1 MKKSN
6 KIKIVKPVKGISK
19 DLRTVPNIKTKV
31 NTKTVRKDNIG
42 TIESSDIVQSQNN
55 NIFSEQYA
63 QRDCR
68 LPAVGS
74 IIARTYKGRQIN
86 VKVLKEG
93 LEYQGKIYKS
103 ISGLAVSILGYPISG
118 YVFFKLG
125 DKYVR

>member
-6 KIKIVKPVKGISK
+6 KIKIVKPARDISN
-19 DLRTVPNIKTKV
+19 DLITVQNVKTKV
-31 NTKTVRKDNIG
+31 NAKTDRKDNTG

>member
-6 KIKIVKPVKGISK
+6 KIKIVKPAKGISN
-19 DLRTVPNIKTKV
+19 DLITVQNVKTKV
-31 NTKTVRKDNIG
+31 NTKTVREDSTG
-42 TIESSDIVQSQNN
+42 TIEASIVQSQNN
-55 NIFSEQYA
+55 KVTFEQYA
-63 QRDCR
+63 KIDCR

-74 IIARTYKGRQIN
+74 IIARTYKGRQIT

>member
-6 KIKIVKPVKGISK
+6 KIKIVKPVRGISN
-19 DLRTVPNIKTKV
+19 DLITVPNIKTKV

-42 TIESSDIVQSQNN
+42 TIEASIVQSQNN

>member
-6 KIKIVKPVKGISK
+6 KIKIVKPDRGISN
-19 DLRTVPNIKTKV
+19 DLITVQNVKTKV
-31 NTKTVRKDNIG
+31 NAKTDRKDNTG
-42 TIESSDIVQSQNN
+42 TIEASIVQSQNK

-63 QRDCR
+63 QRDCC

>member
-6 KIKIVKPVKGISK
+6 KIKIVKPVRGISN
-19 DLRTVPNIKTKV
+19 DLITVQNVKTKV
-31 NTKTVRKDNIG
+31 NAKTDRKDNTG
-42 TIESSDIVQSQNN
+42 TIEASIVQSQNN

-63 QRDCR
+63 QRDSR

-103 ISGLAVSILGYPISG
+103 ISGLAVSIVGYPISG

>member
-6 KIKIVKPVKGISK
+6 KIKIVKPARGISN
-19 DLRTVPNIKTKV
+19 DLITVQNVKTKV
-31 NTKTVRKDNIG
+31 NAKTDRKDNTG
-42 TIESSDIVQSQNN
+42 TIEASIVQPQNN
-55 NIFSEQYA
+55 KVTFEQYA
-63 QRDCR
+63 KIDCC

-74 IIARTYKGRQIN
+74 IISRTYKGRQIN

-103 ISGLAVSILGYPISG
+103 ISGLAVSIAGYPISG
-118 YVFFKLG
+118 YVFFKIG

>member
-6 KIKIVKPVKGISK
+6 KIKIVKPARGISN
-19 DLRTVPNIKTKV
+19 DLITVQNVKTKV
-31 NTKTVRKDNIG
+31 NAKTDRKDNTG
-42 TIESSDIVQSQNN
+42 TIEASIVQSQNN

-68 LPAVGS
+68 LPATGA

-103 ISGLAVSILGYPISG
+103 ISGLAVSIVGYPISG

>member
-6 KIKIVKPVKGISK
+6 KIKIVKPVRGISN
-19 DLRTVPNIKTKV
+19 DLITVQNVKTKV
-31 NTKTVRKDNIG
+31 NTKTVREDSTG
-42 TIESSDIVQSQNN
+42 TIEASIVQSQNN
-55 NIFSEQYA
+55 KATSEQYA

>member
-6 KIKIVKPVKGISK
+6 KIKIVKPARGISN
-19 DLRTVPNIKTKV
+19 DLITVQNVKTKV
-31 NTKTVRKDNIG
+31 NAKTDRKDNTG
-42 TIESSDIVQSQNN
+42 TIEASIVQSQNN

-103 ISGLAVSILGYPISG
+103 IFGLAVSIVGYPISG

>member
-6 KIKIVKPVKGISK
+6 KIKIVKPVKGISN
-19 DLRTVPNIKTKV
+19 DLRTVPNVKTKV
-31 NTKTVRKDNIG
+31 NAKMDRRDNTG
-42 TIESSDIVQSQNN
+42 TIEASIVQSQNN

-63 QRDCR
+63 QSR

-125 DKYVR
+125 DRYDR